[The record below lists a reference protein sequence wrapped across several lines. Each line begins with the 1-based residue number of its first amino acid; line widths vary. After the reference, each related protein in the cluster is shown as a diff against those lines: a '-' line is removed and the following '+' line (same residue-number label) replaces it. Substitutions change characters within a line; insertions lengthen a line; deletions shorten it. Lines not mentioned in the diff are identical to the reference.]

1 MLKYRFHYDL
11 LIEIYKK
18 KQIFFLTNLACAEE
32 LVFDT
37 KNIKLQNLQ
46 CLTAKAP

>member
-18 KQIFFLTNLACAEE
+18 TDIFLTNLACAEE